1 MIKSL
6 GRKSQTDTEST
17 SNLTDNIEQLKEEIE
32 DLEKQHAYEL
42 EIKKRILSSV
52 EAKKAELLHSV
63 NMTKLKIKEKE
74 QEDKLNDL
82 KAKELNK
89 AVPYKKLKP
98 LRRNQSQSE
107 RNSKQLDQ
115 KVVLILINFR
125 QTEV

>member
-1 MIKSL
+1 LIKSL

-17 SNLTDNIEQLKEEIE
+17 SNMTEDIEQLREEIE
-32 DLEKQHAYEL
+32 DLERQHAYEL
-42 EIKKRILSSV
+42 EIKKRILTSV
-52 EAKKAELLHSV
+52 EAKKAELLHNV

-89 AVPYKKLKP
+89 AVPYNKLKP

-107 RNSKQLDQ
+107 RNTKELESK
-115 KVVLILINFR
+115 VILMCIIF
-125 QTEV
+125 

>member
-17 SNLTDNIEQLKEEIE
+17 SNMTEDIEQLREEIE
-32 DLEKQHAYEL
+32 DLERQHAYEL
-42 EIKKRILSSV
+42 EIKKRILTSV
-52 EAKKAELLHSV
+52 EAKKAELLHNV

-89 AVPYKKLKP
+89 AVPYNKLKP

-107 RNSKQLDQ
+107 RNTKELESK
-115 KVVLILINFR
+115 VILICIIF
-125 QTEV
+125 